1 MTIPQL
7 PHRSSHFPTAILVIN
22 TAAFALCF
30 AMWVM
35 FGPSTRIISEEL
47 GVSASLAALM
57 KAGPILIGSI
67 FRIPVGILADRLG
80 ARPVFTALMIIGSG
94 AALAISVAP
103 GAGSIIAASALLGMV
118 GTSFVVGVQSVS
130 KWTPKERQGIALGI
144 FGAGN
149 LGTALTTF
157 GMPLLLVAIG
167 WRATFQVYAAVM
179 LLAAATYGTLM
190 RDARHAAVPPTF
202 SALLAPLNHPVAWLF
217 GLYYMATF
225 GVFVGITLTI
235 SDLYIDGYQVSLKTA
250 GILATTFTFTASLC
264 RIPGG
269 WLADRYGPRLVLQ
282 VSLMVVIL
290 SLGLVVHALPLA
302 IAVGLMFVAGIA
314 LGLGMGSSFKYIPDY
329 FPSTVGAV
337 SGIVGALGGI
347 GGFLLPLA
355 GQAVKSAGGSAFGQ
369 VLPLAALALVATLV
383 QCLAEKPIR
392 SWVSQPSTE
401 MA

>member
-1 MTIPQL
+1 MTGPQS
-7 PHRSSHFPTAILVIN
+7 PRRTNQFQTSVLVIN

-35 FGPSTRIISEEL
+35 FGPSTRVISEEL
-47 GVSASLAALM
+47 GVSTPLATLI
-57 KAGPILIGSI
+57 KTVPILIGSI
-67 FRIPVGILADRLG
+67 FRIPVGILTDRMG
-80 ARPVFTALMIIGSG
+80 ARRVFTALMLIGSG
-94 AALAISVAP
+94 AAFAISLAP
-103 GAGSIIAASALLGMV
+103 TASSIVVASAVLGMV

-130 KWTPKERQGIALGI
+130 KWTSKDRQGIALGI

-157 GMPLLLVAIG
+157 GMPLLLIAVG
-167 WRATFQVYAAVM
+167 WRGTFQVYAAVM
-179 LLAAATYGTLM
+179 LLAAAAYGTLM
-190 RDARHAAVPPTF
+190 RDPPQAGVRPTL
-202 SALLAPLNHPVAWLF
+202 SVLVAPLNHPVAWLF

-235 SDLYIDGYQVSLKTA
+235 SDLYIDGYHVSLKTA

-282 VSLMVVIL
+282 ASLVIVIL

-302 IAVGLMFVAGIA
+302 SAVGLMFVAGVA
-314 LGLGMGSSFKYIPDY
+314 LGLGMGSSFRYIPDC

-337 SGIVGALGGI
+337 GGIVGALGGI

-355 GQAVKSAGGSAFGQ
+355 GQAVKTAGGSVFGQ
-369 VLPLAALALVATLV
+369 VLPLAVLALLATLM
-383 QCLAEKPIR
+383 QSLAEMPIR
-392 SWVSQPSTE
+392 NWASSRSAEVV
-401 MA
+401 